1 LGNLYSGLIA
11 VVLTAMAGAGHAGCA
26 ADTVELRGASGV
38 QRFSVEIADT
48 EAERA
53 RGLMQRAAM
62 PSAAGML
69 FVYQADT
76 HAFFWMK
83 DTLIPLDMVFADA
96 TGRVTRVHSNAV
108 PQDLTAI
115 DGGDGVRYVLEI
127 NAGLAKRMGIVAGSE
142 MRAAAIAQSGAI
154 WPCSGE

>member
-11 VVLTAMAGAGHAGCA
+11 VYVAALAGAGHARCA
-26 ADTVELRGASGV
+26 ADTVELRGGSGI
-38 QRFSVEIADT
+38 QRFGVEVADT

-53 RGLMQRAAM
+53 RGLMQRAEM

-96 TGRVTRVHSNAV
+96 AGRVTRVHSDAV
-108 PQDLTAI
+108 PQDLTPI

-127 NAGLAKRMGIVAGSE
+127 NAGLAKRMGIVPGSE
-142 MRAAAIAQSGAI
+142 MRAAAIEQSGAI
-154 WPCSGE
+154 WPCSSE

>member
-1 LGNLYSGLIA
+1 MGNLYSGLIA
-11 VVLTAMAGAGHAGCA
+11 VYVAALAGAGHAGCA
-26 ADTVELRGASGV
+26 ADTVELRGGSGI
-38 QRFSVEIADT
+38 QRFGVEVADT

-53 RGLMQRAAM
+53 RGLMQRAEM

-69 FVYQADT
+69 FVYQADA

-96 TGRVTRVHSNAV
+96 AGRVTRVHSDAV
-108 PQDLTAI
+108 PQDLTPI

-127 NAGLAKRMGIVAGSE
+127 NAGLAKRMGIVPGSE
-142 MRAAAIAQSGAI
+142 MRAAAIEQSGAI
-154 WPCSGE
+154 WPCSSE